1 MEFELTDAQRL
12 FRETAREIADR
23 EIAPL
28 AEKVDELAMFPQET
42 TAKLGELG
50 FMGVM
55 VPQEYGGAGADA
67 VSYVMALEEISRACA
82 STGIIMSV
90 NNSLYC
96 APLQR
101 HGTEEQK
108 RRFLVPVASG
118 RAHGCFALSEP
129 NAGSDAANQ
138 ETRAR
143 RDGDAYVVSGT
154 KNFTTNGLEADFA
167 IVFAQL
173 DPAQGHRGI
182 VAFVVERG
190 TPGFSVGKVEKKLG
204 IRGSSC
210 CQLVLEEVRVPAD
223 HRLGGE
229 GEGFR
234 VALGTL
240 DGGRIGV
247 ATQAV
252 GIARA
257 AYEASLSYAKQR
269 HQFGQPIAKFQA
281 IQFMLADM
289 ATEIEAARLLTLRA
303 AALKDRGAPYSKE
316 ASMAKLYASETAMR
330 ATTKGIQ
337 VHGGY
342 GYLKD
347 FPVERFFRDAKV
359 TEIYEGT
366 SEVQRLVIARS
377 LLGPLD
383 A

>member
-1 MEFELTDAQRL
+1 MDFELSEAQTL
-12 FRETAREIADR
+12 FQQTARDIADR

-28 AEKVDELAMFPQET
+28 AAKVDELAMFPTET
-42 TAKLGELG
+42 VAKLGELG
-50 FMGVM
+50 FMGIM
-55 VPQEYGGAGADA
+55 VPPEYGGAGADA
-67 VSYVMALEEISRACA
+67 VSYVVALEEVSRACA

-96 APLQR
+96 DPLLR
-101 HGTEEQK
+101 YGTEEQK
-108 RRFLVPVASG
+108 HRFLAPVASG
-118 RAHGCFALSEP
+118 RSQGCFALSEP

-138 ETRAR
+138 QTRAR
-143 RDGDAYVVSGT
+143 RDGGAYVLNGT

-167 IVFAQL
+167 IVFAQV
-173 DPAQGHRGI
+173 DPALGHKGI

-190 TPGFSVGKVEKKLG
+190 APGFSVSKVEKKLG
-204 IRGSSC
+204 IKGSSC
-210 CQLVLEEVRVPAD
+210 CQLLLEDVRVPAEN
-223 HRLGGE
+223 RLGAE

-234 VALGTL
+234 VALTTL

-257 AYEASLSYAKQR
+257 ACEASVEYAQQR
-269 HQFGQPIAKFQA
+269 QQFGQPIAKFQA

-289 ATEIEAARLLTLRA
+289 ATEIAAARLLTLRA
-303 AALKDRGAPYSKE
+303 AALKDRGAPYSRE
-316 ASMAKLYASETAMR
+316 AAMAKLYASETAMR
-330 ATTKGIQ
+330 VTTKGIQ

-347 FPVERFFRDAKV
+347 FPVERFFRDAKI

-366 SEVQRLVIARS
+366 SEVQRLIIARS
-377 LLGPLD
+377 LLG
-383 A
+383 